1 MNYRAVLYDMD
12 GTVLDTLEDLK
23 NAVNAALAA
32 FGRPTLTLEQTPQY
46 TGLTTVEAGRL
57 VVPAGTEVT
66 LNALYA
72 SNVPENSTVVGY
84 GYPAGTAIE
93 APTAS
98 GSVTYDKQLDCS
110 GLAMIDASGVE
121 LSSGEPHVIAAAPKI
136 ANWRQI
142 AVILPD
148 GTDASKWKL
157 RVRTINGQ
165 RCLCLADFDMGA
177 RLIFH

>member
-1 MNYRAVLYDMD
+1 M
-12 GTVLDTLEDLK
+12 
-23 NAVNAALAA
+23 
-32 FGRPTLTLEQTPQY
+32 
-46 TGLTTVEAGRL
+46 
-57 VVPAGTEVT
+57 PAGTEVT

-93 APTAS
+93 APAAS
-98 GSVTYDKQLDCS
+98 GSVTYDKRLDCS
-110 GLAMIDASGVE
+110 GLATIDASGVQ
-121 LSSGEPHVIAAAPKI
+121 LSSGEPYVIAAAPKI
-136 ANWRQI
+136 TNWRQI

-148 GTDASKWKL
+148 GADASKWKL